1 MDKPIVL
8 VVKEFKEKASATL
21 NEYINVLPAD
31 SLADFYES
39 LTIQLRQLAVKQVE
53 EAQRAYEAEKTE

>member
-8 VVKEFKEKASATL
+8 IVKEFKEKASATL

>member
-8 VVKEFKEKASATL
+8 IVKEFKEKASATL
-21 NEYINVLPAD
+21 NEYINILPAD

-39 LTIQLRQLAVKQVE
+39 LTIQLRQLAAKQVE
-53 EAQRAYEAEKTE
+53 EAERVYEASKTE

>member
-8 VVKEFKEKASATL
+8 VVKDFKEKTSATL
-21 NEYINVLPAD
+21 NEYINILPAD

-39 LTIQLRQLAVKQVE
+39 LTIQLRQLAAKQVE
-53 EAQRAYEAEKTE
+53 EAERVYEASKTE

>member
-8 VVKEFKEKASATL
+8 IVKDFKEKTSATL
-21 NEYINVLPAD
+21 NEYINILPAD

-39 LTIQLRQLAVKQVE
+39 LTIQLRQLAVKQIE
-53 EAQRAYEAEKTE
+53 EAQEAYSEKTE

>member
-8 VVKEFKEKASATL
+8 IVKEFKEKASATL
-21 NEYINVLPAD
+21 NEYINILPAD

-53 EAQRAYEAEKTE
+53 EAQRVYEAEKTE

>member
-8 VVKEFKEKASATL
+8 IVKEFKEKASATL

-53 EAQRAYEAEKTE
+53 EAQRVYEAEKTE

>member
-8 VVKEFKEKASATL
+8 IVKEFKEKASATL

-53 EAQRAYEAEKTE
+53 EAQKAYNEKTE

>member
-53 EAQRAYEAEKTE
+53 EAQRAYEAETTE